1 MRHEATG
8 SEDGLDPR
16 TANQILLMVGVVVVW
31 FVLEVVI
38 RKGRMKWKS
47 ILVDGLIVAIVVSTV
62 LLVADD
68 LSIRVLAV
76 IIGILLMA
84 LLLLVLVFLVRS
96 MGWIL
101 GFRRKWLAMMGKPR
115 IDAPDALLP
124 DPVRNAVEAF
134 EAIGFE
140 RVTTTID
147 EGGSVVAHLLRSDAV
162 IAEATVDPFGPGADI
177 DYTSSLDGSRGT
189 LVTSNNG
196 LGAQLWDGS
205 LIQAFPGATAEHL
218 LESHEDGL
226 AFLHEHGIDPDPVT
240 RDELLAV
247 RADLVR
253 RAEDAARAAHPKR
266 LRLEGARILQRQHR
280 SVGRLRGRPGID
292 EQIERFRALPARRDL
307 PVEGPERLRLDG
319 EAADQ

>member
-1 MRHEATG
+1 M
-8 SEDGLDPR
+8 DPR

-38 RKGRMKWKS
+38 RKGRMRWKA
-47 ILVDGLIVAIVVSTV
+47 ILVDGVIVAIVVASV
-62 LLVADD
+62 LLLADD

-96 MGWIL
+96 MGWIV

-115 IDAPDALLP
+115 IEAPDALLP
-124 DPVRNAVEAF
+124 DPVKNAVERF

-147 EGGSVVAHLLRSDAV
+147 EGGSVVAHLLRADGV
-162 IAEATVDPFGPGADI
+162 IAEAAVDPFGPGADV
-177 DYTSSLDGSRGT
+177 DYTSVLDGGRGT

-196 LGAQLWDGS
+196 LGAQIWEGS
-205 LIQAFPGATAEHL
+205 LTQAFPGATEAHL
-218 LESHEDGL
+218 LDSHEDGL
-226 AFLHEHGIDPDPVT
+226 AFLHDRGIEPDPVSPD
-240 RDELLAV
+240 RLLAI
-247 RADLVR
+247 RADLVA
-253 RAEDAARAAHPKR
+253 RAEDAARAADPKR

-280 SVGRLRGRPGID
+280 SVGRLRDRRGI
-292 EQIERFRALPARRDL
+292 EEELERFLASTARGDL
-307 PVEGPERLRLDG
+307 STE
-319 EAADQ
+319 EA